1 MQLTPIKVRG
11 KRGKAPSSKVPIK
24 QPAQKRTSRL
34 SSRLTTKRKS
44 LLERQLPLEIIERI
58 FVLSENLNFPRCSP
72 LVGRLL
78 SGRSTLVNLL
88 IAAFHPTWD
97 CWFGVDRRVLK
108 TVLKRGATED
118 SPRVRRHESFPEFF
132 PGDPEFQSS
141 VLASPWIDVDIICDA
156 RQVWAW
162 RFARDRWYSHSH
174 VGPKEE
180 ETGQY
185 NSFELTH
192 DRVGGFGHFDSR
204 GCFNYDWLAYGLKGS
219 KPTLDFYVDVHPKT
233 TVPDGLIT
241 DFSFGFVEV
250 AQRFSLNIRP
260 GRQVDWTVEATWRQT
275 LRIGLQ
281 NAVTHRNPGNLDGRL
296 IHMLLLLDDFFPS
309 QGLEDNLSLWPLEVL
324 EEEHAKVV
332 GLLAARKRSKAGSLS
347 ELVQLEKRMID
358 YHRREVDL
366 LTSRL
371 SRNERLTPHSVLA
384 VGLLPRPRNH

>member
-11 KRGKAPSSKVPIK
+11 KRGKAPSSKAPTK
-24 QPAQKRTSRL
+24 QPVKKRTSRL
-34 SSRLTTKRKS
+34 SSRLSVKRKS

-97 CWFGVDRRVLK
+97 CWFGVNRRALK
-108 TVLKRGATED
+108 TVSKRDATED
-118 SPRVRRHESFPEFF
+118 SRRVWRHEDFSECF

-141 VLASPWIDVDIICDA
+141 VLASPWLSMDIMIDA

-174 VGPKEE
+174 VGPKDE
-180 ETGQY
+180 ETDHTG
-185 NSFELTH
+185 SLDCLH

-204 GCFNYDWLAYGLKGS
+204 GCFEYDWLAYGLNGP
-219 KPTLDFYVDVHPKT
+219 KPALDFYVDVHPKAT
-233 TVPDGLIT
+233 IPDGLIT
-241 DFSFGFVEV
+241 GPWTPEQ
-250 AQRFSLNIRP
+250 QRLLFWLRRGGAKI
-260 GRQVDWTVEATWRQT
+260 QAEHQTWET
-275 LRIGLQ
+275 LRVGLQ

-296 IHMLLLLDDFFPS
+296 VHMLLLLGDFFSS
-309 QGLEDNLSLWPLEVL
+309 QGLEDNLSLWPLDVL

-332 GLLAARKRSKAGSLS
+332 RLLEARGRSKAGPLP
-347 ELVQLEKRMID
+347 ELVQLEKLMVD
-358 YHRREVDL
+358 YHRRKVDL
-366 LTSRL
+366 LTSRR
-371 SRNERLTPHSVLA
+371 SRN
-384 VGLLPRPRNH
+384 

>member
-11 KRGKAPSSKVPIK
+11 KRGKAPSSKTPVK

-34 SSRLTTKRKS
+34 SSRLTSKRKS

-97 CWFGVDRRVLK
+97 CWFGVHRRLVK
-108 TVLKRGATED
+108 TALKRGATED
-118 SPRVRRHESFPEFF
+118 LSRVWRHESFPEFF
-132 PGDPEFQSS
+132 PGDPDLQSS
-141 VLASPWIDVDIICDA
+141 VLASHWVNVDIVFDA

-162 RFARDRWYSHSH
+162 RFARNRWYSHSH
-174 VGPKEE
+174 VGPKDE
-180 ETGQY
+180 ETDQV
-185 NSFELTH
+185 SSLDSPH

-204 GCFNYDWLAYGLKGS
+204 GCFDYDWLAYGLNGS
-219 KPTLDFYVDVHPKT
+219 KPALDFYVDVHPKT
-233 TVPDGLIT
+233 IIPDGLIT
-241 DFSFGFVEV
+241 G
-250 AQRFSLNIRP
+250 P
-260 GRQVDWTVEATWRQT
+260 WTPEQQKLLFWLRRGGAKIQAEHQTWEANKQT
-275 LRIGLQ
+275 LRVGLQ

-296 IHMLLLLDDFFPS
+296 MHMLLLLDDFFPS
-309 QGLEDNLSLWPLEVL
+309 QGLEDNLSLWPLDVL

-332 GLLAARKRSKAGSLS
+332 TLLEARKRSKAGPLS
-347 ELVQLEKRMID
+347 ELVQLEKRMVD

-371 SRNERLTPHSVLA
+371 SRNERLAPHSMLA
-384 VGLLPRPRNH
+384 GGFMPR

>member
-241 DFSFGFVEV
+241 
-250 AQRFSLNIRP
+250 
-260 GRQVDWTVEATWRQT
+260 
-275 LRIGLQ
+275 
-281 NAVTHRNPGNLDGRL
+281 GNLDGRL

>member
-11 KRGKAPSSKVPIK
+11 KRGKAASSKVSIK
-24 QPAQKRTSRL
+24 QPAQKRTSQL
-34 SSRLTTKRKS
+34 SSRLTVKRKS

-118 SPRVRRHESFPEFF
+118 SPRVRQHESFPEFY

-141 VLASPWIDVDIICDA
+141 VLASPWIDVDIIFDA

-180 ETGQY
+180 ETDQDNPLG
-185 NSFELTH
+185 STH

-204 GCFNYDWLAYGLKGS
+204 GCFDYDWLAYGLNGS
-219 KPTLDFYVDVHPKT
+219 KPALDFYVDVHPKT

-241 DFSFGFVEV
+241 EK
-250 AQRFSLNIRP
+250 
-260 GRQVDWTVEATWRQT
+260 QT

-281 NAVTHRNPGNLDGRL
+281 NAVTQRNPGNLDGRL
-296 IHMLLLLDDFFPS
+296 IHMLFLLDDFFPS

-332 GLLAARKRSKAGSLS
+332 RLLEARKRSKAGPLS
-347 ELVQLEKRMID
+347 ELVQLEKRMVD
-358 YHRREVDL
+358 YHRREIDL

-371 SRNERLTPHSVLA
+371 SRNERLTPHSMLA
-384 VGLLPRPRNH
+384 VGLLPHPRSN